1 MTNVH
6 LTLNNFNDS
15 EALLQILPDS
25 NIYEF
30 TTKKV
35 LRRKERII
43 CSCGFQTVHNG
54 HNLIQKKG
62 FGMVKI
68 GKQKCQNCGKQY
80 AEDKGFW
87 QNLLGQWKENITTM
101 VFVLRDSSVAWRV
114 ISKIMTFVI
123 PCSKDKVLH
132 LFNQAIEPFE
142 YAQENYLIVN
152 YDEQHPKRG
161 RQQKFRLTL
170 LNYHTRVPIADELFD
185 SKDSKTIEAF
195 LRKHLDVTKEL
206 VIITDCDRRYPGIF
220 KKIWGKKVIHQKCLL
235 HLNKLVSKDF
245 GKNMTLQNMY
255 NKYLILNIFYNRK
268 KELRFI
274 EKLLKRFDKKTFSS
288 TEVKKKWLKEVK
300 QKFRDYVR
308 ELENERRR
316 EKKNLTQRKLKGAK
330 KVFDKLLAQKALFP
344 KKAQERLKMIKNNW
358 KYFTAFYEVKDC
370 PATNNAIENFYSTSL
385 KTHRKKQLR
394 TNRGIEN
401 HMKLTAFKRVEGFKE
416 PKKTLIEIFSLIR
429 LVTT

>member
-1 MTNVH
+1 MRLETALTWSALNVLTKQRYDVLKEAYENLDDALRH
-6 LTLNNFNDS
+6 LDS
-15 EALLQILPDS
+15 GL
-25 NIYEF
+25 
-30 TTKKV
+30 
-35 LRRKERII
+35 LRRIGCEIE
-43 CSCGFQTVHNG
+43 TV
-54 HNLIQKKG
+54 
-62 FGMVKI
+62 
-68 GKQKCQNCGKQY
+68 
-80 AEDKGFW
+80 
-87 QNLLGQWKENITTM
+87 
-101 VFVLRDSSVAWRV
+101 
-114 ISKIMTFVI
+114 
-123 PCSKDKVLH
+123 
-132 LFNQAIEPFE
+132 
-142 YAQENYLIVN
+142 
-152 YDEQHPKRG
+152 
-161 RQQKFRLTL
+161 
-170 LNYHTRVPIADELFD
+170 
-185 SKDSKTIEAF
+185 
-195 LRKHLDVTKEL
+195 
-206 VIITDCDRRYPGIF
+206 
-220 KKIWGKKVIHQKCLL
+220 
-235 HLNKLVSKDF
+235 NKS
-245 GKNMTLQNMY
+245 
-255 NKYLILNIFYNRK
+255 I
-268 KELRFI
+268 
-274 EKLLKRFDKKTFSS
+274 KLLKRFDKKTFSS